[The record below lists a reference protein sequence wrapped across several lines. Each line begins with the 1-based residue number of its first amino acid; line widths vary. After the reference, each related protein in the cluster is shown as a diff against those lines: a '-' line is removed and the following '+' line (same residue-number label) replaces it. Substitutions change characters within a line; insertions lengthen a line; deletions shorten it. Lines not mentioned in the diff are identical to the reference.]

1 MKSILFT
8 LFVVFFAFTNV
19 AQAKETFNLQIIHN
33 SADPAV
39 ASVDIYVNDLSTPF
53 LSSVPFRG
61 ATGFVEL
68 DANATYDITVTP
80 AGAAPEAGF
89 SFNGLTFDAG
99 ENYIVIATG
108 VADPTSF
115 APNPNGIDTGFFLDV
130 IVGASL
136 EADDP
141 ETVEFLIYHGATDA
155 PAVDVIAR
163 NVATLAEDVEYTDV
177 TPNYLAV
184 PATSYILD
192 INVAGTSTTAASF
205 EADLSGLAGGT
216 AIVLASG
223 FLSPADNNNGPA
235 FGLIAV
241 LTDGTVVEI
250 GVFTSI
256 GEDVQNPIGFTL
268 EQNYP
273 NPFNPTTNIR
283 YTLAESVDV
292 RLEVFNLLG
301 QRVATLVDASQN
313 AGTYQVTFDARSL
326 SSGIYL
332 YRIQAGSFVQTQRM
346 TLVK

>member
-1 MKSILFT
+1 
-8 LFVVFFAFTNV
+8 
-19 AQAKETFNLQIIHN
+19 
-33 SADPAV
+33 
-39 ASVDIYVNDLSTPF
+39 VDIYVNDLSTPF
-53 LSSVPFRG
+53 LSGVPFRG

-68 DANATYDITVTP
+68 DADAVYDITVTP

-115 APNPNGIDTGFFLDV
+115 ASNPDGVDTGFFLDV

-136 EADDP
+136 QADDS

-155 PAVDVIAR
+155 PSVDVIAR
-163 NVATLAEDVEYTDV
+163 NVATLATGVAYTDV

-184 PATSYILD
+184 PAASYILD

-223 FLSPADNNNGPA
+223 FLSPATNNDGPA

-256 GEDVQNPIGFTL
+256 NEPNQNPLSFVL
-268 EQNYP
+268 NQNYP
-273 NPFNPTTNIR
+273 NPFNPTTNIS
-283 YTLAESVDV
+283 YTLGEAVDV
-292 RLEVFNLLG
+292 RLEVFNLIG
-301 QRVATLVDASQN
+301 QRIATLVDASQA
-313 AGTYQVTFDARSL
+313 AGTYQVNFDASSL